1 MSPNVWGR
9 KHGPAMQSAMRP
21 NRYQVT
27 PSLNPNNATEA
38 SSCRSCVLQVQ
49 MTVGLSPARCVL
61 QRDRRGLLC
70 ARAESG
76 AGESAHRDWLRL
88 RLERAGHQTL
98 ESKH

>member
-1 MSPNVWGR
+1 
-9 KHGPAMQSAMRP
+9 MQSTMRP

-38 SSCRSCVLQVQ
+38 SSCRSCVLQK
-49 MTVGLSPARCVL
+49 TAGLSPARCVL

-76 AGESAHRDWLRL
+76 ASESAHRDWLRL
-88 RLERAGHQTL
+88 RLEGAGPQPL